1 MEEWSEEIRSK
12 KEFGSRLWE
21 NLNVINI
28 LVLFFWQVGLW
39 DFCHEEQKMQ
49 KGEALIRLL
58 CIMMNRERENREV
71 RPNEMSQER

>member
-28 LVLFFWQVGLW
+28 LVLFFWQV
-39 DFCHEEQKMQ
+39 
-49 KGEALIRLL
+49 R
-58 CIMMNRERENREV
+58 IMGFL
-71 RPNEMSQER
+71 S